1 MKSTYTF
8 GALAFITLTAL
19 SGCATTYGDP
29 QSSTPYQAPSQTNA
43 SSYGVV
49 DSIQITRATNN
60 TTGAG
65 VVVGGLVGGLLGNQI
80 GSGNGKT
87 AATVV
92 GAVGGAVVGNN
103 IEQNRTTRTSDTYQ
117 VQVRL
122 DNGGYTTLAQD
133 SIDDLRVGDRVRI
146 TNGRAYRY

>member
-1 MKSTYTF
+1 MKSNYTF
-8 GALAFITLTAL
+8 GALAFIVLTVL
-19 SGCATTYGDP
+19 SGCATYSEP
-29 QSSTPYQAPSQTNA
+29 QAPAPNQAPYQANA
-43 SSYGVV
+43 SSYGVI
-49 DSIQITRATNN
+49 DSIQITRAPNN
-60 TTGAG
+60 ATGAG

-80 GSGNGKT
+80 GSGNGRT

-92 GAVGGAVVGNN
+92 GAVGGAVVGNT
-103 IEQNRTTRTSDTYQ
+103 IEQNRATHTSDTYQ

-122 DNGGYTTLAQD
+122 DNGGHTSTAQD